1 MESKIH
7 KGSHY
12 NQEIKTTSAQ
22 NRNNNDSWICGYSL
36 FLAFA
41 DFIFG
46 NDIYMPYATVMAAA
60 AAYYNTTYSLLSC
73 ILQDQKHRNSKYSD
87 SSNLPPHSHLS
98 HARTQ
103 DQRHARQRTEK
114 PLASPQAVS
123 VSIPPVWT
131 HSSKCQCGQHSMSW
145 ESQSEF
151 PFMWEN
157 SQVYRT
163 YHFKSD
169 CNNSSATR
177 MKCVCVC
184 TYTFTMCS
192 VLISKVLSSK
202 WNRAPFLNSVNF
214 TWLRTPET
222 HPHLWRTPAQSF

>member
-1 MESKIH
+1 MRKKKKTKKQKQNYSDQKNKKLKVESKIH

-87 SSNLPPHSHLS
+87 SSNLPPHSHLR
-98 HARTQ
+98 HARTK

-114 PLASPQAVS
+114 LLASPQAVS

-157 SQVYRT
+157 RVRFTEHTILNQI
-163 YHFKSD
+163 
-169 CNNSSATR
+169 ATIPLR
-177 MKCVCVC
+177 QEWSVCVHLHIHHVQCAYIQSAQFKMKPC
-184 TYTFTMCS
+184 T
-192 VLISKVLSSK
+192 IS
-202 WNRAPFLNSVNF
+202 
-214 TWLRTPET
+214 
-222 HPHLWRTPAQSF
+222 